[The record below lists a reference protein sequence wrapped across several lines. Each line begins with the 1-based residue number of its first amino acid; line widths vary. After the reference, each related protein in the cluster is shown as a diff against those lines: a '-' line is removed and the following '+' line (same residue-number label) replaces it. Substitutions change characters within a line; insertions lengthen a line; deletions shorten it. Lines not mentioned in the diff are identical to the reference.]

1 MKSLNVFFEGQL
13 VGMFSQNEE
22 LVHSFKYDQAW
33 LNDESSFPISISMP
47 LLNEAFGNKI
57 TLSFFENLLPEGDVR
72 KHLEKWHN
80 SKGAF
85 NTLSKYGED
94 CAGAL
99 VITAEDTP
107 PSLRDDRAKVE
118 IKYDDLYKAIDEAK
132 SAVDLIAEK
141 KPGYLSVAGAQ
152 DKFPCIFENGK
163 IYLPEGGL
171 PTTHIVKTPIMVK
184 GIKESVYNEY
194 FCMKL
199 ASKIG
204 MNIPDVQIIEGKHPL
219 FLIERYDRIKEKD
232 RVKRLHQQDFCQAFG
247 ITSDQKYEAE
257 GGPSLVNVY
266 GLMLENVS
274 GRKRIESSFRIIDW
288 VCFNLLI
295 GNNDSHAKNLSFLMT
310 NKLHDLSPFYDLIST
325 AIYPSLSTGFS
336 FKIGGAFAFEKMGQK
351 RMALEEEQLG
361 IKEGVFTE
369 RMSLV
374 YKNIQETQDVLITEI
389 DEKFPKAKIHKRI
402 KELILKRAR
411 FFIKAGLIVE

>member
-1 MKSLNVFFEGQL
+1 MKNLNVFFEGQL
-13 VGMFSQNEE
+13 VGVFSQNEE
-22 LVHSFKYDQAW
+22 LVHSFKYDEAW

-47 LLNEAFGNKI
+47 LSNEAFGNKI

-107 PSLRDDRAKVE
+107 PSQRDDKAKVE
-118 IKYDDLYKAIDEAK
+118 INYDELYKAINEAK

-171 PTTHIVKTPIMVK
+171 PTTHIVKTPIMIK

-199 ASKIG
+199 ASRIG
-204 MNIPDVQIIEGKHPL
+204 MNIPEVQIIEGKHPL
-219 FLIERYDRIKEKD
+219 FLIERYDRIKDND

-247 ITSDQKYEAE
+247 ITSDKKYEAE
-257 GGPSLVNVY
+257 GGPSLASVY

-295 GNNDSHAKNLSFLMT
+295 GNNDSHAKNLSFLMI
-310 NKLHDLSPFYDLIST
+310 NNRHDLSPFYDLIST

-361 IKEGVFTE
+361 VKEGVFSE

-374 YKNIQETQDVLITEI
+374 YKNILEKQDALIEEI
-389 DEKFPKAKIHKRI
+389 DESFPKAKIHKRI
-402 KELILKRAR
+402 KELTLKRAR